1 MITAFG
7 GKQMEKVRKKSIV
20 HVHTYIVDGFLGMER
35 KRSFALLLSTC
46 SHSA

>member
-20 HVHTYIVDGFLGMER
+20 HVHTYIVDGFWVWKGRE
-35 KRSFALLLSTC
+35 ALPFS
-46 SHSA
+46 